1 MEDHEFAQVQAAI
14 DAEIDALSNAPSGI
28 KMSFKLAGE
37 FLVRGLL
44 TTEEVDMILWK
55 WEMRAYR
62 GRYVYPDPMMGDF
75 DYIVGKPGA

>member
-28 KMSFKLAGE
+28 KMGFKLAGE

-62 GRYVYPDPMMGDF
+62 SRYVYPDPMMGDF